1 MKFADDYGPR
11 LYDELRAVA
20 RRYLRRERPGHSL
33 QPTELV
39 HEAFLRLDRARD
51 LQCKGRT
58 HFLALAATQMRR
70 ILVEHARALARQK
83 RGGAPRR
90 VTIPENL
97 CDTPRRLLDVIAVDQ
112 ALCRLESMSPRQS
125 QVAEMRL
132 FAGLEVAE
140 IASHFGVSD
149 RTIKKDWRVARAWL
163 LNELGASE

>member
-1 MKFADDYGPR
+1 MNVADEFGPR
-11 LYDELRAVA
+11 LYDELRAMA
-20 RRYLRRERPGHSL
+20 RRYLVRERPDHSL

-51 LQCKGRT
+51 LQCNGKT

-70 ILVEHARALARQK
+70 ILVEHARALAREK
-83 RGGAPRR
+83 RGGRPRR

-97 CDTPRRLLDVIAVDQ
+97 CDKPRLLLDVIAVDQ
-112 ALCRLESMSPRQS
+112 ALQSLESKNSRQS

-132 FAGLEVAE
+132 FAGLGVAE
-140 IASHFGVSD
+140 IAAHFGVSD

-163 LNELGASE
+163 LDALGRSA